1 MFRSKCPHCHA
12 RLGSFM
18 YADACPH
25 CGVELKYNTA
35 PLLAPRSKTAPGQSS
50 LPVRAFLAVMRV
62 IES

>member
-1 MFRSKCPHCHA
+1 
-12 RLGSFM
+12 M

-35 PLLAPRSKTAPGQSS
+35 PLLAPASKLVPGQRSF
-50 LPVRAFLAVMRV
+50 PVRAFLAVMRV